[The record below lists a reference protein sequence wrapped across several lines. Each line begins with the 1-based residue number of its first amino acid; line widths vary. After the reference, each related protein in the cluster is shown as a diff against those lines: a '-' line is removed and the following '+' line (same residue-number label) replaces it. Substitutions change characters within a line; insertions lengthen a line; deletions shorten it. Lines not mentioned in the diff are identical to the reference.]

1 MPPASPGA
9 RPAPGLA
16 GPSSSP
22 SGHAPPPDVAGR
34 MGVAYVE
41 REGGGGSVRDGE
53 RRRSEE
59 KGVPFE
65 SEKKKRRRRRTR
77 KNEILTPARILP
89 SASIHARSDASEER
103 SRASARS
110 WSSRARA
117 RARAAARRAAG
128 AAVASASA
136 ASASASAVAARSISS
151 RFLISARASLCC
163 FSASS
168 LALWVAER
176 SRDAS
181 ARRAEDRC
189 QPANEAA
196 AAEAAL
202 AAAAELAAASLRA
215 DACCL
220 PS

>member
-34 MGVAYVE
+34 MGVACFE

-59 KGVPFE
+59 KGAPFE
-65 SEKKKRRRRRTR
+65 SEKKKRRRRTR